1 MRDYVEMKVSD
12 PILAVSQLCK
22 SDLEFSKIKN
32 SIRVYFRSDDD
43 ARICAKILGD
53 NLIEFTQYFDG
64 TTTLIGK
71 ELTKK
76 IKNELE

>member
-1 MRDYVEMKVSD
+1 MRDYIEMKVSD
-12 PILAVSQLCK
+12 PTLAVDQLCK

-32 SIRVYFRSDDD
+32 NIRVYFRSDDD
-43 ARICAKILGD
+43 ARICAQVLGD
-53 NLIEFTQYFDG
+53 NLVEFTNYFDG
-64 TTTLIGK
+64 RTTLIGK